1 MGDKINRINF
11 FSYFDVLF
19 LKKSVGRNFWP
30 IQLNTLL
37 IIFSSIKPK
46 PRTRQTVFTLP
57 TFIQRCLD
65 FFAVTPRPRGTLS
78 NTLLFKTALKRLRN
92 WSSLYF
98 SRVAVSKKDFN
109 RNVVYGARDQI
120 IQIISGAN
128 QETEVNGYLN
138 ARANSRQHCGKTSRQ
153 MPTSCTG

>member
-46 PRTRQTVFTLP
+46 PRTR
-57 TFIQRCLD
+57 
-65 FFAVTPRPRGTLS
+65 
-78 NTLLFKTALKRLRN
+78 
-92 WSSLYF
+92 
-98 SRVAVSKKDFN
+98 
-109 RNVVYGARDQI
+109 
-120 IQIISGAN
+120 
-128 QETEVNGYLN
+128 
-138 ARANSRQHCGKTSRQ
+138 
-153 MPTSCTG
+153 